1 MPTLQEQAK
10 TINDLID
17 KAKTAADKGD
27 IETARKLQ
35 EEIQTAKDAY
45 NSEKEVVDAISAEEK
60 VGGDSEPATSKESET
75 EEKNDKP
82 DAEKD
87 LKKPAPEKEE
97 STKEEEPKADE
108 KEQPEEKPEAPVEE
122 KTPEELE
129 EEKKKKLG
137 GKRSMARKILGNQDN
152 KFSEETQ
159 AFLDYVKTKGA
170 QRDNVTSVEA
180 QPIIPEDIKYQP
192 EELPETFV
200 DLKKF
205 VNVQPVTTAAGSHPI
220 LNPAQETMV
229 SVEELEKNPELAK
242 PKFTDIDYKVKTYR
256 GQIPV
261 SQESLDDSEA
271 NLANIVAQNNARQ
284 AVNTTNKYIADVMKS
299 FEAVN
304 TADLDDIKQII
315 NVEIDPAYNLSLVVS
330 QSFYQALDTL
340 KDKNGQYLLK
350 QDITSPTGTVLFGRP
365 VFIIKDELFG
375 NKGDKKAFIG
385 DLKYAVFFADRK
397 QASVKWVE
405 NEIYGQVLAA
415 YMRFDVKKGVEEAGR
430 FLTYTGTAG
439 DLGTGSEPQA

>member
-1 MPTLQEQAK
+1 MATLQEQAK
-10 TINDLID
+10 SINDLID
-17 KAKTAADKGD
+17 QAQKAVNNGD
-27 IETARKLQ
+27 VETARKLQ
-35 EEIQTAKDAY
+35 EEIQQAKNAY
-45 NSEKEVVDAISAEEK
+45 NEQKEIVDSVSAEEK
-60 VGGDSEPATSKESET
+60 ISGDSEAPKEKTET
-75 EEKNDKP
+75 EEKNEKP
-82 DAEKD
+82 DAEPPTEDKEAE
-87 LKKPAPEKEE
+87 KQPEQDK
-97 STKEEEPKADE
+97 EPKADE
-108 KEQPEEKPEAPVEE
+108 KEVPEEKPETPVEE

-152 KFSEETQ
+152 KFSEETE
-159 AFLDYVKTKGA
+159 AFLNYVKSKGA

-205 VNVQPVTTAAGSHPI
+205 VNVQPVTTASGSHPI

-229 SVEELEKNPELAK
+229 SVEELAKNPELAS

-261 SQESLDDSEA
+261 SQEALDDSEA
-271 NLANIVAQNNARQ
+271 NLANIIAKNNARQ

-299 FEAVN
+299 FEAVD
-304 TADLDDIKQII
+304 TANLDDIKAII

-375 NKGDKKAFIG
+375 AKGDKKAFIG
-385 DLKYAVFFADRK
+385 DLNYAVFFADRK

-405 NEIYGQVLAA
+405 NEIYGQILAA

-430 FLTYTGTAG
+430 FITYTGTAG

>member
-1 MPTLQEQAK
+1 MATLQEQAK
-10 TINDLID
+10 SINDLID
-17 KAKTAADKGD
+17 QAQKAVNNGD
-27 IETARKLQ
+27 VETARKLK
-35 EEIQTAKDAY
+35 EEIQQAKDTY
-45 NSEKEVVDAISAEEK
+45 NEQKEIVDSVSAEEK
-60 VGGDSEPATSKESET
+60 ISGDSEAPKEKTET
-75 EEKNDKP
+75 EAKNEKPEAENVPEKNAEAKP
-82 DAEKD
+82 DVNK
-87 LKKPAPEKEE
+87 
-97 STKEEEPKADE
+97 EPKADE
-108 KEQPEEKPEAPVEE
+108 KEVPEEKPETPIEE

-137 GKRSMARKILGNQDN
+137 GKRSMARQILENKENQLSDEA
-152 KFSEETQ
+152 KGFVEYLKS
-159 AFLDYVKTKGA
+159 KGA
-170 QRDNVTSVEA
+170 KRDNVKSVDA

-340 KDKNGQYLLK
+340 KDKNEQYLLK

-405 NEIYGQVLAA
+405 NEIYGQILAA

-439 DLGTGSEPQA
+439 DLGTGSEPVA

>member
-10 TINDLID
+10 SINDLID
-17 KAKTAADKGD
+17 QAQSAANKGD
-27 IETARKLQ
+27 IESARKLQ
-35 EEIQTAKDAY
+35 EEITQAKEAY
-45 NSEKEVVDAISAEEK
+45 NSEKEVVDSVSAEEK
-60 VGGDSEPATSKESET
+60 ISGDSEAPKETTET

-82 DAEKD
+82 DAES
-87 LKKPAPEKEE
+87 APETDAEAKPEQD
-97 STKEEEPKADE
+97 KEPKADE
-108 KEQPEEKPEAPVEE
+108 KEEPEESPETTVEE

-137 GKRSMARKILGNQDN
+137 GKRSMARKILGNQD
-152 KFSEETQ
+152 KFSEETE
-159 AFLDYVKTKGA
+159 AFLNYVKSKGA

-180 QPIIPEDIKYQP
+180 QPIIPEDIKYTP

-205 VNVQPVTTAAGSHPI
+205 VNVQPVTTGSGSHPI

-229 SVEELEKNPELAK
+229 SVEELAKNPELAS

-261 SQESLDDSEA
+261 SQEALDDSEA
-271 NLANIVAQNNARQ
+271 NLANIIAKNNARQ

-299 FEAVN
+299 FAPVD
-304 TADLDDIKQII
+304 TANLDDIKAII
-315 NVEIDPAYNLSLVVS
+315 NTDIDPAYNLSLVVS

-375 NKGDKKAFIG
+375 AKGDKKAFIG
-385 DLKYAVFFADRK
+385 DLNYAVFFADRK

-405 NEIYGQVLAA
+405 NEIYGQILAA

-430 FLTYTGTAG
+430 FITYTGTAG
-439 DLGTGSEPQA
+439 DLGTGSEPVA

>member
-10 TINDLID
+10 SINDLID
-17 KAKTAADKGD
+17 QAQSAANKGD
-27 IETARKLQ
+27 IESARKLQ
-35 EEIQTAKDAY
+35 EEITQAKEAY
-45 NSEKEVVDAISAEEK
+45 NAEKEVVDSVSAEEK
-60 VGGDSEPATSKESET
+60 ISGDSEAPKETTET

-82 DAEKD
+82 DAESALEKD
-87 LKKPAPEKEE
+87 AEVKPEQDK
-97 STKEEEPKADE
+97 EPKADE
-108 KEQPEEKPEAPVEE
+108 KEVPEE

-129 EEKKKKLG
+129 EEKKKNLG
-137 GKRSMARKILGNQDN
+137 GKRSMARKILGNQD
-152 KFSEETQ
+152 KFSEETE
-159 AFLDYVKTKGA
+159 AFLNYVKSKGA

-180 QPIIPEDIKYQP
+180 QPIIPEDIKYTP

-205 VNVQPVTTAAGSHPI
+205 VNVQPVKTASGSHPI

-229 SVEELEKNPELAK
+229 SVEELAKNPELAS

-261 SQESLDDSEA
+261 SQEALDDSEA
-271 NLANIVAQNNARQ
+271 NLANIIAKNNARQ

-299 FEAVN
+299 FAPVD
-304 TADLDDIKQII
+304 TANLDDIKAII

-375 NKGDKKAFIG
+375 AKGDKKAFIG
-385 DLKYAVFFADRK
+385 DLNYAVFFADRK

-405 NEIYGQVLAA
+405 NEIYGQILAA

-430 FLTYTGTAG
+430 FITYTGTAG

>member
-1 MPTLQEQAK
+1 MATLQEQAK
-10 TINDLID
+10 SINDLID
-17 KAKTAADKGD
+17 QAQKAVNNGD
-27 IETARKLQ
+27 VETARKLK
-35 EEIQTAKDAY
+35 EEIQQAKDTY
-45 NSEKEVVDAISAEEK
+45 NEQKEIVDSVSAEEK
-60 VGGDSEPATSKESET
+60 ISGDSEAPKEKTET
-75 EEKNDKP
+75 EAKNEKPEAEPPTEDKQTEQ
-82 DAEKD
+82 D
-87 LKKPAPEKEE
+87 KE
-97 STKEEEPKADE
+97 TKADE
-108 KEQPEEKPEAPVEE
+108 KEAPEEKPEAPVEE
-122 KTPEELE
+122 QTPEELE

-137 GKRSMARKILGNQDN
+137 GKRSMARQILENKENQLSDEA
-152 KFSEETQ
+152 KGFVEYLKS
-159 AFLDYVKTKGA
+159 KGA
-170 QRDNVTSVEA
+170 KRDNVKSVDA

-405 NEIYGQVLAA
+405 NEIYGQILAA

>member
-1 MPTLQEQAK
+1 MATLQEQAK
-10 TINDLID
+10 SINDLID
-17 KAKTAADKGD
+17 QAQKAVNNGD
-27 IETARKLQ
+27 VETARKLK
-35 EEIQTAKDAY
+35 EEIQQAKDTY
-45 NSEKEVVDAISAEEK
+45 NEQKEIVDSVSAEEK
-60 VGGDSEPATSKESET
+60 IEGDSEPSKEKTET
-75 EEKNDKP
+75 EEKNEKP
-82 DAEKD
+82 DAE
-87 LKKPAPEKEE
+87 PSNEEKEADE
-97 STKEEEPKADE
+97 QPEEDKEPKADE
-108 KEQPEEKPEAPVEE
+108 KEKPEEKTEETVEE
-122 KTPEELE
+122 KKPEELE

-137 GKRSMARKILGNQDN
+137 GKRSMARQILENKENQLSDEA
-152 KFSEETQ
+152 KGFVEYLKS
-159 AFLDYVKTKGA
+159 KGA
-170 QRDNVTSVEA
+170 KRDNVKSVDA

-271 NLANIVAQNNARQ
+271 NLAAIVAQNNARQ

-299 FEAVN
+299 FAPVD
-304 TADLDDIKQII
+304 TANLDDIKEII

-375 NKGDKKAFIG
+375 VKGDKKAFIG
-385 DLKYAVFFADRK
+385 DLNYAVFFADRK

-405 NEIYGQVLAA
+405 NEIYGQILAA

-430 FLTYTGTAG
+430 FITYTGTAG
-439 DLGTGSEPQA
+439 DLGTGSEPTA

>member
-1 MPTLQEQAK
+1 MATLQEQAK
-10 TINDLID
+10 SINDLID
-17 KAKTAADKGD
+17 QAQKAVNNGD
-27 IETARKLQ
+27 VETARKLK
-35 EEIQTAKDAY
+35 EEIQQAKDTY
-45 NSEKEVVDAISAEEK
+45 NEQKEIVDSVTAEEK
-60 VGGDSEPATSKESET
+60 INGDSEAPKDKTET

-82 DAEKD
+82 EAETAHEKDAEV
-87 LKKPAPEKEE
+87 KPEGDK
-97 STKEEEPKADE
+97 EPKADE

-137 GKRSMARKILGNQDN
+137 GKRSMARQILENKENQLSD
-152 KFSEETQ
+152 E
-159 AFLDYVKTKGA
+159 VKGFVEYLKSKGA
-170 QRDNVTSVEA
+170 KRDNVKSVDA

-271 NLANIVAQNNARQ
+271 NLAAIVAQNNARQ

-304 TADLDDIKQII
+304 TANLDDIKQII

-375 NKGDKKAFIG
+375 AKGDKKAFIG

>member
-1 MPTLQEQAK
+1 MATLQEQAK
-10 TINDLID
+10 SINDLID
-17 KAKTAADKGD
+17 QAQKAVNNGD
-27 IETARKLQ
+27 VETARKLK
-35 EEIQTAKDAY
+35 EEIQQAKDTY
-45 NSEKEVVDAISAEEK
+45 NEQKEIVDSVSAEEK
-60 VGGDSEPATSKESET
+60 ISGDSEAPKEKTET
-75 EEKNDKP
+75 EAKNEKP
-82 DAEKD
+82 DAENV
-87 LKKPAPEKEE
+87 PEKNAEA
-97 STKEEEPKADE
+97 KPDVDKEPKADE
-108 KEQPEEKPEAPVEE
+108 KEAPEEKPEAPIEE

-137 GKRSMARKILGNQDN
+137 GKRSMARKILENKENQLSDEA
-152 KFSEETQ
+152 KGFVEYLKS
-159 AFLDYVKTKGA
+159 KGA
-170 QRDNVTSVEA
+170 KRDNVKSVDA

-304 TADLDDIKQII
+304 TADLDDIKAII

-405 NEIYGQVLAA
+405 NEIYGQILAA

-430 FLTYTGTAG
+430 FITYTGTAG
-439 DLGTGSEPQA
+439 DLGTGSEPTA

>member
-1 MPTLQEQAK
+1 MATLQEQAK
-10 TINDLID
+10 SINDLID
-17 KAKTAADKGD
+17 QAQKAVNNGD
-27 IETARKLQ
+27 VETARKLQ
-35 EEIQTAKDAY
+35 EEIQQAKNAY
-45 NSEKEVVDAISAEEK
+45 NEQKEIVDSVSAEEK
-60 VGGDSEPATSKESET
+60 ISGDSEAPKDKTET
-75 EEKNDKP
+75 EEKNEKP
-82 DAEKD
+82 DAEPPTED
-87 LKKPAPEKEE
+87 KKVDEQPEQDK
-97 STKEEEPKADE
+97 EPKADE
-108 KEQPEEKPEAPVEE
+108 KEQPEEKPETPVEE

-205 VNVQPVTTAAGSHPI
+205 VNVQPVTTASGSHPI

-229 SVEELEKNPELAK
+229 SVEELAKNPELAS

-261 SQESLDDSEA
+261 SQEALDDSEA
-271 NLANIVAQNNARQ
+271 NLANIIARNNARQ
-284 AVNTTNKYIADVMKS
+284 AVNTTNKYIADVMKT
-299 FEAVN
+299 FAPVD
-304 TADLDDIKQII
+304 TANLDDIKQII

-375 NKGDKKAFIG
+375 VKGDKKAFIG
-385 DLKYAVFFADRK
+385 DLNYAVFFADRK

-405 NEIYGQVLAA
+405 NEIYGQILAA

-430 FLTYTGTAG
+430 FITYTGTAG
-439 DLGTGSEPQA
+439 DLGTGSEPVA

>member
-10 TINDLID
+10 SINDLID
-17 KAKTAADKGD
+17 QAQSAANKGD
-27 IETARKLQ
+27 IESARKFQ
-35 EEIQTAKDAY
+35 EEITQAKEAY
-45 NSEKEVVDAISAEEK
+45 NAEKEVVDSVSAEEK
-60 VGGDSEPATSKESET
+60 ISGDSEATKETSET

-82 DAEKD
+82 DAESALEKD
-87 LKKPAPEKEE
+87 AEVKPEQDK
-97 STKEEEPKADE
+97 EPKADE
-108 KEQPEEKPEAPVEE
+108 KEVPEEKPETPVEE

-137 GKRSMARKILGNQDN
+137 GKRSMARKILGNQD
-152 KFSEETQ
+152 KFSEETE
-159 AFLDYVKTKGA
+159 AFLNYVKSKGA

-180 QPIIPEDIKYQP
+180 QPIIPEDIKYTP

-205 VNVQPVTTAAGSHPI
+205 VNVQPVTTASGSHPI

-229 SVEELEKNPELAK
+229 SVEELAKNPELAS

-261 SQESLDDSEA
+261 SQEALDDSEA
-271 NLANIVAQNNARQ
+271 NLANIIAKNNARQ

-299 FEAVN
+299 FAPVD
-304 TADLDDIKQII
+304 TANLDDIKAII

-375 NKGDKKAFIG
+375 AKGDKKAFIG
-385 DLKYAVFFADRK
+385 DLNYAVFFADRK

-405 NEIYGQVLAA
+405 NEIYGQILAA

-430 FLTYTGTAG
+430 FITYTGTAG
-439 DLGTGSEPQA
+439 DLGTGSEPVA

>member
-1 MPTLQEQAK
+1 MATLQEQAK
-10 TINDLID
+10 SINDLID
-17 KAKTAADKGD
+17 QAQKAVNNGD
-27 IETARKLQ
+27 VETARKLK
-35 EEIQTAKDAY
+35 EEIQQAKDTY
-45 NSEKEVVDAISAEEK
+45 NEQKEIVDSVSAEEK
-60 VGGDSEPATSKESET
+60 ISGDSEAPKEKTET
-75 EEKNDKP
+75 EAKNEKPEAENVPEKNAEAKP
-82 DAEKD
+82 DVDK
-87 LKKPAPEKEE
+87 
-97 STKEEEPKADE
+97 EPKADE
-108 KEQPEEKPEAPVEE
+108 EEVPEEKPETPVEE

-137 GKRSMARKILGNQDN
+137 GKRSMARQILENKENQLSDEA
-152 KFSEETQ
+152 KGFVEYLKS
-159 AFLDYVKTKGA
+159 KGA
-170 QRDNVTSVEA
+170 KRDNVKSVDA

-405 NEIYGQVLAA
+405 NEIYGQILAA

>member
-1 MPTLQEQAK
+1 MATLQEQAK
-10 TINDLID
+10 SINDLID
-17 KAKTAADKGD
+17 QAQKAVNNGD
-27 IETARKLQ
+27 VETARKLK
-35 EEIQTAKDAY
+35 EEIQQAKDTY
-45 NSEKEVVDAISAEEK
+45 NEQKEIVDSVSAEEK
-60 VGGDSEPATSKESET
+60 ISGDSEAPKEKTET
-75 EEKNDKP
+75 EAKNEKPEAETVPEKDTEAKP
-82 DAEKD
+82 DVDK
-87 LKKPAPEKEE
+87 
-97 STKEEEPKADE
+97 EPKADE
-108 KEQPEEKPEAPVEE
+108 KEQPEEKPETPVEE

-137 GKRSMARKILGNQDN
+137 GKRSMARQILENKENQLSDEA
-152 KFSEETQ
+152 KGFVEYLKS
-159 AFLDYVKTKGA
+159 KGA
-170 QRDNVTSVEA
+170 KRDNVKSVDA

-405 NEIYGQVLAA
+405 NEIYGQILAA

>member
-10 TINDLID
+10 SINDLID
-17 KAKTAADKGD
+17 QAQSAANKGD
-27 IETARKLQ
+27 IESARKLQ
-35 EEIQTAKDAY
+35 EEITQAKEAY
-45 NSEKEVVDAISAEEK
+45 NAEKEVVDSVSAEEK
-60 VGGDSEPATSKESET
+60 ISGDSEAPKETTET

-82 DAEKD
+82 DAESALEKD
-87 LKKPAPEKEE
+87 AEVKPEQDK
-97 STKEEEPKADE
+97 EPKADE
-108 KEQPEEKPEAPVEE
+108 KEAPEEKPETPVEE

-137 GKRSMARKILGNQDN
+137 GKRSMARKILGNQD
-152 KFSEETQ
+152 KFSEETE
-159 AFLDYVKTKGA
+159 AFLNYVKSKGA

-180 QPIIPEDIKYQP
+180 QPIIPEDIKYTP

-205 VNVQPVTTAAGSHPI
+205 VNVQPVTTASGSHPI

-229 SVEELEKNPELAK
+229 SVEELAKNPELAS

-261 SQESLDDSEA
+261 SQEALDDSEA
-271 NLANIVAQNNARQ
+271 NLANIIAKNNARQ

-299 FEAVN
+299 FAPVD
-304 TADLDDIKQII
+304 TANLDDIKAII

-375 NKGDKKAFIG
+375 AKGDKKAFIG
-385 DLKYAVFFADRK
+385 DLNYSVFFADRK

-405 NEIYGQVLAA
+405 NEIYGQILAA

-430 FLTYTGTAG
+430 FITYTGTAG
-439 DLGTGSEPQA
+439 DLGTGSEPVA

>member
-10 TINDLID
+10 SINDLID
-17 KAKTAADKGD
+17 QAQSAANKGD
-27 IETARKLQ
+27 IESARKLQ
-35 EEIQTAKDAY
+35 EEITQAKEAY
-45 NSEKEVVDAISAEEK
+45 NAEKEVVDSVSAEEK
-60 VGGDSEPATSKESET
+60 ISGDSEAPKETTET
-75 EEKNDKP
+75 EEKNDKL
-82 DAEKD
+82 DAESASEKD
-87 LKKPAPEKEE
+87 ADEKTEQD
-97 STKEEEPKADE
+97 KETKADE
-108 KEQPEEKPEAPVEE
+108 KEAPEEKPETQVEE

-137 GKRSMARKILGNQDN
+137 GKRSMARKILGNQD
-152 KFSEETQ
+152 KFSEETE
-159 AFLDYVKTKGA
+159 AFLNYVKSKGA

-180 QPIIPEDIKYQP
+180 EPIIPEDIKYIP

-205 VNVQPVTTAAGSHPI
+205 VNVHTVNGPSGTRPI
-220 LNPAQETMV
+220 LNPAQETMI
-229 SVEELEKNPELAK
+229 SVEELAKNPELAK
-242 PKFTDIDYKVKTYR
+242 PTFTEIDYKVKTYR

-284 AVNTTNKYIADVMKS
+284 AVNTTNKHIAEVMKS
-299 FEAVN
+299 FAPVD
-304 TADLDDIKQII
+304 TANLDDIKTII
-315 NVEIDPAYNLSLVVS
+315 NTDIDPAYNLSLVVS
-330 QSFYQALDTL
+330 QSFYNALDTL

-350 QDITSPTGTVLFGRP
+350 QDITSVTGTVLFGRP

-375 NKGDKKAFIG
+375 VKGDKKAFIG

-397 QASVKWVE
+397 QATVKWVE
-405 NEIYGQVLAA
+405 NDIYGQVLAA

-430 FLTYTGTAG
+430 FITYTGTAG
-439 DLGTGSEPQA
+439 DGVEEPVA

>member
-1 MPTLQEQAK
+1 MATLQEQAK
-10 TINDLID
+10 SINDLID
-17 KAKTAADKGD
+17 QAQKAVNNGD
-27 IETARKLQ
+27 VETARKLK
-35 EEIQTAKDAY
+35 EEIQQAKDTY
-45 NSEKEVVDAISAEEK
+45 NEQKEIVDSVSAEEK
-60 VGGDSEPATSKESET
+60 ISGDSEAPKEKTET
-75 EEKNDKP
+75 EAKNEKPEAETVPEKDTEAKP
-82 DAEKD
+82 DVDK
-87 LKKPAPEKEE
+87 
-97 STKEEEPKADE
+97 EPKADE
-108 KEQPEEKPEAPVEE
+108 KEQPEEKPETPVEE

-137 GKRSMARKILGNQDN
+137 GKRSMARQILENKENQLSDEA
-152 KFSEETQ
+152 KGFVEYLKS
-159 AFLDYVKTKGA
+159 KGA
-170 QRDNVTSVEA
+170 KRDNVKSVDA

-299 FEAVN
+299 FKAVN

>member
-1 MPTLQEQAK
+1 MATLQEQAK
-10 TINDLID
+10 SINDLID
-17 KAKTAADKGD
+17 QAQKAVNNGD
-27 IETARKLQ
+27 VETARKLK
-35 EEIQTAKDAY
+35 EEIQQAKDTY
-45 NSEKEVVDAISAEEK
+45 NEQKEIVDSVSAEEK
-60 VGGDSEPATSKESET
+60 ISGDSEAPKEKTET
-75 EEKNDKP
+75 EAKNEKPEAENVPEKNAEAKP
-82 DAEKD
+82 DVDK
-87 LKKPAPEKEE
+87 
-97 STKEEEPKADE
+97 EPKADE
-108 KEQPEEKPEAPVEE
+108 KEAPEEKPETPIEE

-137 GKRSMARKILGNQDN
+137 GKRSMARQILENKENQLSDEA
-152 KFSEETQ
+152 KGFVEYLKS
-159 AFLDYVKTKGA
+159 KGA
-170 QRDNVTSVEA
+170 KRDNVKSVDA

-304 TADLDDIKQII
+304 TADLDDIKAII

-405 NEIYGQVLAA
+405 NEIYGQILAA

>member
-1 MPTLQEQAK
+1 MATLQEQAK
-10 TINDLID
+10 SINDLID
-17 KAKTAADKGD
+17 QAQKAVNNGD
-27 IETARKLQ
+27 VETARKLK
-35 EEIQTAKDAY
+35 EEIQQAKDTY
-45 NSEKEVVDAISAEEK
+45 NEQKEIVDSVSAEEK
-60 VGGDSEPATSKESET
+60 ISGDSEAPKEKTET
-75 EEKNDKP
+75 EAKNEKPEAETVPEKDTEAKP
-82 DAEKD
+82 DVDK
-87 LKKPAPEKEE
+87 
-97 STKEEEPKADE
+97 EPKADE
-108 KEQPEEKPEAPVEE
+108 EEVPEENPESPVEG
-122 KTPEELE
+122 KTPEELID
-129 EEKKKKLG
+129 EKKKKLG
-137 GKRSMARKILGNQDN
+137 GKRSMARTILDNKDN
-152 KFSEETQ
+152 KFSEEAQ
-159 AFLDYVKTKGA
+159 NFMKYIKSKGA
-170 QRDNVTSVEA
+170 QRDNVTSVDA

-261 SQESLDDSEA
+261 SQESLDDSET

>member
-1 MPTLQEQAK
+1 MATLQEQAK
-10 TINDLID
+10 SINDLID
-17 KAKTAADKGD
+17 QAQKAVNNGD
-27 IETARKLQ
+27 VETARKLK
-35 EEIQTAKDAY
+35 EEIQQAKDTY
-45 NSEKEVVDAISAEEK
+45 NEQKEIVDSVSAEEK
-60 VGGDSEPATSKESET
+60 ISGDSEAPKEKTET
-75 EEKNDKP
+75 EAKNEKPEAENVPEKNAEAKP
-82 DAEKD
+82 DVDK
-87 LKKPAPEKEE
+87 
-97 STKEEEPKADE
+97 EPKADE
-108 KEQPEEKPEAPVEE
+108 KEVPEEKPETPVEE

-137 GKRSMARKILGNQDN
+137 GKRSMARQILENKENQLSDEA
-152 KFSEETQ
+152 KGFVEYLKS
-159 AFLDYVKTKGA
+159 KGA
-170 QRDNVTSVEA
+170 KRDNVKSVDA

-271 NLANIVAQNNARQ
+271 NLANIVAQNNGRQ
-284 AVNTTNKYIADVMKS
+284 AVHTTNKYIAYVMKS

-350 QDITSPTGTVLFGRP
+350 QDSTSPTGTVLCGRP

-405 NEIYGQVLAA
+405 NEIYGQILAA

>member
-1 MPTLQEQAK
+1 MATLQEQAK
-10 TINDLID
+10 SINDLID
-17 KAKTAADKGD
+17 QAQKAVNNGD
-27 IETARKLQ
+27 VETARKLK
-35 EEIQTAKDAY
+35 EEIQQAKDTY
-45 NSEKEVVDAISAEEK
+45 NEQKEIVDSVSAEEK
-60 VGGDSEPATSKESET
+60 ISGDSEAPKEKTET
-75 EEKNDKP
+75 EAKNEKP
-82 DAEKD
+82 DAEPPTEDKQPEQD
-87 LKKPAPEKEE
+87 KAPKANEKEV
-97 STKEEEPKADE
+97 
-108 KEQPEEKPEAPVEE
+108 PEEKPETPVEE

-205 VNVQPVTTAAGSHPI
+205 VNVQPVTTASGSHPI

-229 SVEELEKNPELAK
+229 SVEELAKNPELAS

-261 SQESLDDSEA
+261 SQEALDDSEA
-271 NLANIVAQNNARQ
+271 NLANIIAKNNARQ

-299 FEAVN
+299 FAAVD
-304 TADLDDIKQII
+304 TANLDDIKQII
-315 NVEIDPAYNLSLVVS
+315 NVDIDPAYNLSLVVS

-375 NKGDKKAFIG
+375 VKGDKKAFIG
-385 DLKYAVFFADRK
+385 DLNYAVFFADRK

-405 NEIYGQVLAA
+405 NEIYGQILAA

-430 FLTYTGTAG
+430 FITYTGTAG
-439 DLGTGSEPQA
+439 DVVTP

>member
-1 MPTLQEQAK
+1 MATLQEQAK
-10 TINDLID
+10 SINDLID
-17 KAKTAADKGD
+17 QAQKAVNNGD
-27 IETARKLQ
+27 VETARKLK
-35 EEIQTAKDAY
+35 EEIQQAKDTY
-45 NSEKEVVDAISAEEK
+45 NEQKEIVDSVSAEEK
-60 VGGDSEPATSKESET
+60 ISGDSEAPKEKTET
-75 EEKNDKP
+75 EAKNEKP
-82 DAEKD
+82 DAENV
-87 LKKPAPEKEE
+87 PEKNAEA
-97 STKEEEPKADE
+97 KPDVDKEPKADE
-108 KEQPEEKPEAPVEE
+108 KEAPEEKPETPIEE

-137 GKRSMARKILGNQDN
+137 GKRSMARQILGNQD
-152 KFSEETQ
+152 KFSEEAE
-159 AFLDYVKTKGA
+159 AFLNYVKSKGA
-170 QRDNVTSVEA
+170 QRDNVTSVDA
-180 QPIIPEDIKYQP
+180 QPIIPEDIKYTP

-205 VNVQPVTTAAGSHPI
+205 VNVQPVTAPSGTHPI

-229 SVEELEKNPELAK
+229 SVEELAQNPELAS

-256 GQIPV
+256 GQIPI
-261 SQESLDDSEA
+261 SQESLDDAEA

-284 AVNTTNKYIADVMKS
+284 AVNTSNKYIAEVMKS
-299 FEAVN
+299 FAPVD
-304 TADLDDIKQII
+304 TANLDDIKAII
-315 NVEIDPAYNLSLVVS
+315 NTDIDPAYNLSLVVS
-330 QSFYQALDTL
+330 QSFYNALDTL

-375 NKGDKKAFIG
+375 AKGDKKAFIG

-405 NEIYGQVLAA
+405 HAIYGQVLAA

-430 FLTYTGTAG
+430 FITYTGTAG
-439 DLGTGSEPQA
+439 DLGTGSEPVA

>member
-10 TINDLID
+10 SINDLID
-17 KAKTAADKGD
+17 QAQTAANKGD

-35 EEIQTAKDAY
+35 EEITQAKDAY
-45 NSEKEVVDAISAEEK
+45 NSEKEVVDSVSAEEK
-60 VGGDSEPATSKESET
+60 ISGDSEAPKDKTET
-75 EEKNDKP
+75 EEKNEKP
-82 DAEKD
+82 DAEPPTED
-87 LKKPAPEKEE
+87 KKVDEQPEEDK
-97 STKEEEPKADE
+97 EPKADE
-108 KEQPEEKPEAPVEE
+108 KEQPVEKPEAPIEE

-137 GKRSMARKILGNQDN
+137 GKRSMARQILENKEN

-159 AFLDYVKTKGA
+159 AFLKYVQSKGA

-205 VNVQPVTTAAGSHPI
+205 VNVQPVTTPSGSHPI

-229 SVEELEKNPELAK
+229 SVEELAKNPELAS

-271 NLANIVAQNNARQ
+271 NLANIIAKNNARQ

-299 FEAVN
+299 FAPVN
-304 TADLDDIKQII
+304 TANLDDIKQII
-315 NVEIDPAYNLSLVVS
+315 NVDIDPAYNLSIVAS

-375 NKGDKKAFIG
+375 VKGDKKAFIG
-385 DLKYAVFFADRK
+385 DLNYAVFFADRK

-405 NEIYGQVLAA
+405 NEIYGQILAA

-439 DLGTGSEPQA
+439 DLGTGSEPTA

>member
-10 TINDLID
+10 SINDLID
-17 KAKTAADKGD
+17 QAQAAANKGD
-27 IETARKLQ
+27 IETARKYQ
-35 EEIQTAKDAY
+35 EEITQAKEAY
-45 NSEKEVVDAISAEEK
+45 NAEKEVVDSVSAEEK
-60 VGGDSEPATSKESET
+60 ISGDSEAPKETTET

-82 DAEKD
+82 DAESATEKD
-87 LKKPAPEKEE
+87 ADEKTEQD
-97 STKEEEPKADE
+97 KETKADE
-108 KEQPEEKPEAPVEE
+108 KEVPEEKPETPVEE

-137 GKRSMARKILGNQDN
+137 GKRSMARKILGNQD
-152 KFSEETQ
+152 KFSEETE
-159 AFLDYVKTKGA
+159 AFLNYVKSKGA

-180 QPIIPEDIKYQP
+180 QPIIPEDIKYTP

-205 VNVQPVTTAAGSHPI
+205 VNVQPVTTASGSHPI

-229 SVEELEKNPELAK
+229 SVEELAKNPELAS

-261 SQESLDDSEA
+261 SQEALDDSEA
-271 NLANIVAQNNARQ
+271 NLANIIAKNNARQ

-299 FEAVN
+299 FEAVD
-304 TADLDDIKQII
+304 TANLDDIKAII

-375 NKGDKKAFIG
+375 AKGDKKAFIG
-385 DLKYAVFFADRK
+385 DLNYSVFFADRK

-405 NEIYGQVLAA
+405 NEIYGQILAA

-430 FLTYTGTAG
+430 FITYTGTAG
-439 DLGTGSEPQA
+439 DLGTGSEPEA

>member
-1 MPTLQEQAK
+1 MATLQEQAK
-10 TINDLID
+10 SINDLID
-17 KAKTAADKGD
+17 QAQKAVNNGD
-27 IETARKLQ
+27 VETARKLK
-35 EEIQTAKDAY
+35 EEIQQAKDTY
-45 NSEKEVVDAISAEEK
+45 NEQKEIVDSVSAEEK
-60 VGGDSEPATSKESET
+60 ISGDSEASKDKTET

-82 DAEKD
+82 EAETVPEKD
-87 LKKPAPEKEE
+87 TEAKQEGDK
-97 STKEEEPKADE
+97 EPKADE

-122 KTPEELE
+122 QTPEELE

-137 GKRSMARKILGNQDN
+137 GKRSMARQILENKENQLSDEA
-152 KFSEETQ
+152 KGFVEYLKS
-159 AFLDYVKTKGA
+159 KGA
-170 QRDNVTSVEA
+170 KRDNVKSVDA

-405 NEIYGQVLAA
+405 NEIYGQILAA

>member
-1 MPTLQEQAK
+1 MATLQEQAK
-10 TINDLID
+10 SINDLID
-17 KAKTAADKGD
+17 QAQKAVNNGD
-27 IETARKLQ
+27 VETARKLK
-35 EEIQTAKDAY
+35 EEIQQAKDTY
-45 NSEKEVVDAISAEEK
+45 NEQKEIVDSVSAEEK
-60 VGGDSEPATSKESET
+60 ISGDAEAPKEKTET
-75 EEKNDKP
+75 EAKNEKP
-82 DAEKD
+82 DAESPAED
-87 LKKPAPEKEE
+87 KKVEKQPEQDKE
-97 STKEEEPKADE
+97 TKADE
-108 KEQPEEKPEAPVEE
+108 KEVPEEKPETPVEE

-152 KFSEETQ
+152 KFSEETE
-159 AFLDYVKTKGA
+159 AFLNYVKSKGA

-205 VNVQPVTTAAGSHPI
+205 VNVQPVTTASGSHPI

-229 SVEELEKNPELAK
+229 SVEELAKNPELAS

-261 SQESLDDSEA
+261 SQEALDDSEA
-271 NLANIVAQNNARQ
+271 NLANIIAKNNARQ

-299 FEAVN
+299 FAAVD
-304 TADLDDIKQII
+304 TANLDDIKQII
-315 NVEIDPAYNLSLVVS
+315 NVDIDPAYNLSLVVS

-375 NKGDKKAFIG
+375 VKGDKKAFIG
-385 DLKYAVFFADRK
+385 DLNYAVFFADRK

-405 NEIYGQVLAA
+405 NEIYGQILAA

-430 FLTYTGTAG
+430 FITYTGTAG
-439 DLGTGSEPQA
+439 DVVTP